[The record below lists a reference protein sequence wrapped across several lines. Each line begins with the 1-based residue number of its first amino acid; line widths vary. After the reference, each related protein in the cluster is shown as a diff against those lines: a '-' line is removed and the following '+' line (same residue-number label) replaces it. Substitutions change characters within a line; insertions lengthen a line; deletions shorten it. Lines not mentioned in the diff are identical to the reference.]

1 MYLYPILASSEDMD
15 SEALHVSQL
24 YESVAT
30 FGVLVILIA
39 EILIAHKQ
47 LSSNSISVRFK

>member
-1 MYLYPILASSEDMD
+1 MD
-15 SEALHVSQL
+15 LEVLHVSQL

-39 EILIAHKQ
+39 EILISRKELCGH
-47 LSSNSISVRFK
+47 SFSVRFK

>member
-1 MYLYPILASSEDMD
+1 MD